1 MTIKEA
7 VTSVFQKYATF
18 SGRARRSEYWYFTLF
33 NSLVSSLLTVLGR
46 NIFGDGSSTNIF
58 TMLASL
64 YSLAVF
70 LPALAVTWRRL
81 HDVGKSGANYFW
93 VFLPVVGWIMLV
105 VWLCRDSQ
113 PGDNQYGPNPKET
126 VYYNEREY

>member
-33 NSLVSSLLTVLGR
+33 NTLISSALSVLGR

-58 TMLASL
+58 TILASL

-93 VFLPVVGWIMLV
+93 VLLPVIGWIMLI
-105 VWLCRDSQ
+105 VWHCRDSQ
-113 PGDNQYGPNPKET
+113 PGENEFGPNPKE
-126 VYYNEREY
+126 